1 MMNVDRLIAMLAER
15 WAGKDMEVYF
25 YEKGQEYF
33 AQLKKDLNK

>member
-1 MMNVDRLIAMLAER
+1 MMNTEILIQMLKER